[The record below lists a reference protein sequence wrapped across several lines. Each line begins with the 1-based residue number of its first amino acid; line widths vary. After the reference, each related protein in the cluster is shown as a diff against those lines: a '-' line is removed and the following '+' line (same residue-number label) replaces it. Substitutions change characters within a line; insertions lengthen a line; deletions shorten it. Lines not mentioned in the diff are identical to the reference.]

1 MTFVTLSVVQFPI
14 NKIIRIYN
22 FGILW
27 PAKQMIMVFFK
38 FLLFLLLLTMFKGYK
53 MQKAYL
59 LNVEN
64 KDSSHNGK
72 CTENTVG

>member
-1 MTFVTLSVVQFPI
+1 
-14 NKIIRIYN
+14 
-22 FGILW
+22 
-27 PAKQMIMVFFK
+27 MVFFK

-72 CTENTVG
+72 CTENNVG